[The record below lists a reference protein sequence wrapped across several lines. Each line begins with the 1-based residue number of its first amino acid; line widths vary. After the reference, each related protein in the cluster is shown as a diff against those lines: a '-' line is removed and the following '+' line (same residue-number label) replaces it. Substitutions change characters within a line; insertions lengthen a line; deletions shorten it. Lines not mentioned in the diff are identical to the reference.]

1 MYYQVMSGIVLGV
14 EGRLIRVEV
23 DASNG
28 MPYFSMVGY
37 LSSEVKEARE
47 RVIAALRSVSFS
59 LPPKRITVNLS
70 PADVRKAGSAFD
82 FPIAVAI
89 LGSFELFPVKQLE
102 DAFLAGEMSLEG
114 SIRSVKGLLPMI
126 LEAKK
131 QKISK
136 CFVPKENAKEL
147 IGVQGIDIYLVS
159 SLSEMLDYL
168 RGFTDLEKIKPKSFI
183 RGKRP
188 LYPDFSE
195 VKGQFQIKRAL
206 EIAATGRHNVL
217 LIGPAGCGKTLLS
230 RCLVGVIPPLNP
242 EELQEVCAI
251 YSAKGME
258 YENAGYPPV
267 RNPHHTVSVSAFLG
281 GGTHLSAGEITLAN
295 HGILLLD
302 ELAEFHKRCLE
313 GLREPMENHKI
324 AISRGGKQYVF
335 PSDIVIIAT
344 SNPCPC
350 GKFPDLSRC
359 TCSPSQRS
367 AYRKKLSRPLLE
379 RFDMILWVEQ
389 VDYEDFKESY
399 DDSEII
405 QHRIEY
411 GRQQQMKRYE
421 GEDFHYNSRI
431 PTQKIEEVC
440 RMDQETE
447 QFVQQI
453 FTQKELSMRE
463 FHHMLKVA
471 RTIADL
477 EGKSEITIQHV
488 AEAASYYTR
497 EADGL

>member
-1 MYYQVMSGIVLGV
+1 
-14 EGRLIRVEV
+14 
-23 DASNG
+23 
-28 MPYFSMVGY
+28 
-37 LSSEVKEARE
+37 
-47 RVIAALRSVSFS
+47 
-59 LPPKRITVNLS
+59 
-70 PADVRKAGSAFD
+70 
-82 FPIAVAI
+82 
-89 LGSFELFPVKQLE
+89 
-102 DAFLAGEMSLEG
+102 
-114 SIRSVKGLLPMI
+114 
-126 LEAKK
+126 
-131 QKISK
+131 
-136 CFVPKENAKEL
+136 
-147 IGVQGIDIYLVS
+147 
-159 SLSEMLDYL
+159 
-168 RGFTDLEKIKPKSFI
+168 
-183 RGKRP
+183 
-188 LYPDFSE
+188 
-195 VKGQFQIKRAL
+195 
-206 EIAATGRHNVL
+206 
-217 LIGPAGCGKTLLS
+217 
-230 RCLVGVIPPLNP
+230 
-242 EELQEVCAI
+242 
-251 YSAKGME
+251 
-258 YENAGYPPV
+258 
-267 RNPHHTVSVSAFLG
+267 
-281 GGTHLSAGEITLAN
+281 
-295 HGILLLD
+295 
-302 ELAEFHKRCLE
+302 
-313 GLREPMENHKI
+313 MENHKI

-350 GKFPDLSRC
+350 GNFPNLSRC

-431 PTQKIEEVC
+431 PTHKIEEVC

-497 EADGL
+497 EADRL